1 MLTIP
6 VFKILSSSS
15 SSSGAS
21 DAKSVSQNPP
31 FIIKRTGESVVGGI
45 SCSHK
50 IQNYDAI
57 LWYKQDEHKALKL
70 LGLLNVKTPYPEDD
84 VKGKISF
91 DGEGSKQSSFSISDL
106 ALSDSGVY
114 FCAASRHSAADSP
127 QVNTKTLYMFRLLN
141 TCSQTSSKSAF
152 EDCFDLI

>member
-6 VFKILSSSS
+6 VFKILSASST
-15 SSSGAS
+15 GAS
-21 DAKSVSQNPP
+21 DDKSVSQNPP
-31 FIIKRTGESVVGGI
+31 FIIKRTGESVVRGI
-45 SCSHK
+45 NCSHK

-70 LGLLNVKTPYPEDD
+70 LGLLNVKSPYPEDD

-127 QVNTKTLYMFRLLN
+127 QVSTKTLYMFRLLS
-141 TCSQTSSKSAF
+141 TCSQTPSKGAF